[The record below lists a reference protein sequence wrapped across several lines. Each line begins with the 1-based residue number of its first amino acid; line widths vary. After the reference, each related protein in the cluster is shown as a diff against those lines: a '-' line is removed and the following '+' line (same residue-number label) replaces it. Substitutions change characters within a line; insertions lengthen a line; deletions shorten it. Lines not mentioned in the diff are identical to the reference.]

1 MELDLTTGTTNTIIL
16 EPLAPMNSTLATIDS
31 AFYGTD
37 NQGDPKPADVAQ
49 DGKSLSFKVLA
60 DVNPLVINL
69 VSPNPNDEIVQLRQ
83 GGKVVGNPVVN
94 GHKAVFTI
102 FVNGT

>member
-1 MELDLTTGTTNTIIL
+1 MALDLTTDTTITIIL
-16 EPLAPMNSTLATIDS
+16 EPLAPMTSTLATINS

-37 NQGDPKPADVAQ
+37 NQGEPKPVDVAQ

-60 DVNPLVINL
+60 GVNKLVINL
-69 VSPNPNDEIVQLRQ
+69 VSPNPTDEIVQLKQ
-83 GGKVVGNPVVN
+83 AGKVVGNPVMN
-94 GHKAVFTI
+94 GLKAVFTL

>member
-1 MELDLTTGTTNTIIL
+1 MALDLTTGTTNTIIL
-16 EPLAPMNSTLATIDS
+16 EPLAPMPSTLATIDS

-37 NQGDPKPADVAQ
+37 DQGNPKPADVAQ
-49 DGKSLSFKVLA
+49 DGKSVSFKVLPG
-60 DVNPLVINL
+60 VNPLDINL
-69 VSPNPNDEIVQLRQ
+69 VSPNPNDEMVQLRQ

-94 GHKAVFTI
+94 GLKAVFNV